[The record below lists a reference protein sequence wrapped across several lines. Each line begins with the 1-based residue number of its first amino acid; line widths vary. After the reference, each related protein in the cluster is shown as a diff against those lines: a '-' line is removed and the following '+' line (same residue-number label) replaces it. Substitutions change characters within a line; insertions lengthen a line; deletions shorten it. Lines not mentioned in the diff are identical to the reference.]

1 MKIPALWTV
10 LVAGAML
17 QLIILSAWF
26 LVAPVAG
33 ASGELRDIKGPLPLD
48 RLFPV
53 LIPGGI
59 AIILAGAIM
68 ALVIMKRGSRRADPH
83 PDTVQLSPE
92 AALDLLNRRF
102 RERPEDT
109 GFFYQ
114 ELSRLVRICLE
125 QRTGLPVPRMTT
137 EEFLAEAAVTGACPP
152 DQADRFRVLLLRC
165 DRVKFAGY
173 RPPLPETEA
182 TLTAAR
188 SLLCGNDASHP

>member
-1 MKIPALWTV
+1 MKIPFRWTV
-10 LVAGAML
+10 FLAGAVL
-17 QLIILSAWF
+17 QLIITSAWF
-26 LVAPVAG
+26 LMAPVAG
-33 ASGELRDIKGPLPLD
+33 ATGELRDIKGPLPPE

-53 LIPGGI
+53 LIPASI
-59 AIILAGAIM
+59 IILAGAIM
-68 ALVIMKRGSRRADPH
+68 AFVIMRRRSRLSNPL
-83 PDTVQLSPE
+83 PETVQLSPE
-92 AALDLLNRRF
+92 AALDLLECRF

-114 ELSRLVRICLE
+114 ELSRLARICLAE
-125 QRTGLPVPRMTT
+125 RTGLPVPCMTT
-137 EEFLAEAAVTGACPP
+137 EEFLAEAAVTGASPP

-188 SLLCGNDASHP
+188 SLLCGDGASHP